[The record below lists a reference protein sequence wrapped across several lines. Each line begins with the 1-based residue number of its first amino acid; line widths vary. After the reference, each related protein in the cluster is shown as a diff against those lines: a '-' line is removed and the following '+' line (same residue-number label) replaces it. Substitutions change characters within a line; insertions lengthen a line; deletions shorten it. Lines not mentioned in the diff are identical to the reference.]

1 MNTLAR
7 LATLALAALL
17 PACATTHSGDS
28 TPLTISPTP
37 WQAMIADAA
46 TADVVVI
53 GEQHGHPTGLPMM
66 ARLWADLIPEAQRLG
81 HTPALALEFIERD
94 HQLALDDYLAGLI
107 DEPTFRERTA
117 RTDAN
122 YPAAHRDMV
131 EAARAANLPVI
142 AANAPRRYVRMART
156 EGFDH
161 LRAMTPA
168 QRATF
173 VIPDPMTTGPYRDRF
188 FDLFRQ
194 MMAGGPDSSGGASG
208 KEAAADQAGPDE
220 SALNAQIEA
229 FYRSQQ
235 VWDATMADA
244 VARAVRAG
252 HRPVVLVIGQ
262 FHSDYTGG
270 TIDMIDRAL
279 QRERIVTISMVDAD
293 QPTEDDIDRA
303 DYLLM
308 VGPRPE

>member
-66 ARLWADLIPEAQRLG
+66 ARLWTDLIPKAQAAG

-107 DEPTFRERTA
+107 DEETFRTRTA
-117 RTDAN
+117 RTDTN

-156 EGFDH
+156 EGYDR

-173 VIPDPMTTGPYRDRF
+173 VIPDPLTTGQYRDRF

-194 MMAGGPDSSGGASG
+194 MMAGGQGASG

-220 SALNAQIEA
+220 SALNTQIEA

-235 VWDATMADA
+235 VWDATMADS

-279 QRERIVTISMVDAD
+279 QGERIVTISMVDANE
-293 QPTEDDIDRA
+293 PAVSDIDRA